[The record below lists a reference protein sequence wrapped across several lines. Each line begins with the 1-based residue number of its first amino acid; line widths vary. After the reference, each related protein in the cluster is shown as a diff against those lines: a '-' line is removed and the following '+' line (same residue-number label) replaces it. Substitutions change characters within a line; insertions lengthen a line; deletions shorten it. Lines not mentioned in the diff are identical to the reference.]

1 MKTKRKLLFLF
12 TALLLV
18 VMTSGAFAAP
28 TVRIKDIAKV
38 EGVRDNQLTG
48 YGLVV
53 GLAKTGDSDK
63 TVFTVQSIASMLK
76 SFGITVSAAEI
87 EVKNVAAVMVT
98 ATLPP
103 FAPSGSNIDV
113 TVSSLGDAKSL
124 QGGTLLMTPLKAANG
139 AVYAVAQGAVSIGG
153 FSVSAGGSSAGK
165 NFSTVGRV
173 PNGALVEKEVPTALT
188 DGTTLNLVLQQP
200 DFTTASR
207 VTNAINSRFGLIAGA
222 KDAGRVTVGIPGHY
236 MGNVVGFVAALE
248 DVLVTPDTVAKVVIN
263 ERTGT
268 IVMGSDVGI
277 SESAVAHGNLQIRIK
292 AGTEVSQ
299 PPPMSRGSTV
309 VTPTT
314 DIEVEEPPA
323 SLMVLPAS
331 ANVGDVVKALN
342 SAGATPRDIIAI
354 LQAMKTAGALHAE
367 LEII

>member
-1 MKTKRKLLFLF
+1 MKIKSKLVLFL
-12 TALLLV
+12 TAVLIF
-18 VMTSGAFAAP
+18 VMISGVFAAP
-28 TVRIKDIAKV
+28 MARIKDVARV
-38 EGVRDNQLTG
+38 EGVRDNQLKG

-63 TVFTVQSIASMLK
+63 TIFTAQSIVNMLK
-76 SFGITVSAAEI
+76 SFGVTVPSGQL
-87 EVKNVAAVMVT
+87 EVKNVAAVIVT

-103 FAPSGSNIDV
+103 FVRSGNTLDV

-124 QGGTLLMTPLKAANG
+124 QGGTLLMTPLTAGNG
-139 AVYAVAQGAVSIGG
+139 AVYAVAQGAVSVGG
-153 FSVSAGGSSAGK
+153 FSVSAGGASASK

-173 PNGALVEKEVPTALT
+173 PNGALVEREVPTTIT
-188 DGTTLNLVLQQP
+188 DGTSLNLVLRQP

-207 VTNAINSRFGLIAGA
+207 VARAINARFGNIAGA
-222 KDAGRVTVGIPGHY
+222 KDAGTVTVGLPGNY
-236 MGNVVGFVAALE
+236 MGDVVGFVAALE
-248 DVLVTPDTVAKVVIN
+248 DLYVTPDAVAKVVVN

-277 SESAVAHGNLQIRIK
+277 SEVAVAHGNLQIRIQS
-292 AGTEVSQ
+292 GTEVSQ
-299 PPPMSRGSTV
+299 PPPLSRGSTV

-314 DIEVEEPPA
+314 NIQAEEQAA
-323 SLMVLPAS
+323 SLMVLPSS

-342 SAGATPRDIIAI
+342 AVGATPRDIIAI
-354 LQAMKTAGALHAE
+354 LQAMKSAGALYAE